1 MPPARRPRQPGPP
14 RGVPPDRRPNVSTI
28 VYFSLWLVAALIA
41 VALISATIARGLR
54 LREVRRMKALQLLDA
69 LDRYSDWVA
78 AQRRATFFQGEGE
91 DAETPLEEARHIK
104 QGWFP
109 ELAGDMV
116 EILIVHNRM
125 VDFLWNQQLLR
136 FKDPERWMESD
147 HDSRFLELWRQH
159 RYALEA
165 VQIKLRSLARV
176 HESGRD
182 EHQLA

>member
-1 MPPARRPRQPGPP
+1 MS
-14 RGVPPDRRPNVSTI
+14 NI

-41 VALISATIARGLR
+41 IALVSATIARGLR
-54 LREVRRMKALQLLDA
+54 LREVRRMKALELLDA
-69 LDRYSDWVA
+69 LARYSEWVA

-91 DAETPLEEARHIK
+91 DGGGPLEEARHIK

-116 EILIVHNRM
+116 EILIVHNRL

-136 FKDPERWMESD
+136 LKDPERWLESD
-147 HDSRFLELWRQH
+147 HDTRFLELWRQH
-159 RYALEA
+159 RYAVEG
-165 VQIKLRSLARV
+165 VQIKLRSLAHV
-176 HESGRD
+176 QESEQD

>member
-1 MPPARRPRQPGPP
+1 
-14 RGVPPDRRPNVSTI
+14 VSSI
-28 VYFSLWLVAALIA
+28 VYYSLWLAAALIA

-54 LREVRRMKALQLLDA
+54 QREVRRLKALELLDA
-69 LDRYSDWVA
+69 LGRYSEWVA

-91 DAETPLEEARHIK
+91 DVTALEEARYIK

-116 EILIVHNRM
+116 EILVVHNRL
-125 VDFLWNQQLLR
+125 VDFLWHQQLLR
-136 FKDPERWMESD
+136 SRDAERWLESD

-159 RYALEA
+159 RYAVDG
-165 VQIKLRSLARV
+165 VQIKLRSLAHV
-176 HESGRD
+176 PHAEQE

>member
-1 MPPARRPRQPGPP
+1 
-14 RGVPPDRRPNVSTI
+14 VSTV

-41 VALISATIARGLR
+41 TALVSATIARSLR
-54 LREVRRMKALQLLDA
+54 MREVRRQKALELLDA
-69 LDRYSDWVA
+69 LGRYSEWVA
-78 AQRRATFFQGEGE
+78 AQRRATDFQGEGD
-91 DAETPLEEARHIK
+91 DAATPLEEARHIK

-116 EILIVHNRM
+116 DILIVHNRL

-136 FKDPERWMESD
+136 LKDPERWLESD
-147 HDSRFLELWRQH
+147 HDTRFLDLWRQH
-159 RYALEA
+159 RYAIEG

-176 HESGRD
+176 PETEQD

>member
-1 MPPARRPRQPGPP
+1 
-14 RGVPPDRRPNVSTI
+14 VSNI

-41 VALISATIARGLR
+41 VALASATIARSLR
-54 LREVRRMKALQLLDA
+54 LREVRRLKALELLDA
-69 LDRYSDWVA
+69 LERYSEWVA
-78 AQRRATFFQGEGE
+78 GQRRATFFQGEG
-91 DAETPLEEARHIK
+91 DDGETPLEEARHIK

-116 EILIVHNRM
+116 EILIVHNRL

-159 RYALEA
+159 RYAVEG
-165 VQIKLRSLARV
+165 VQIKLRSLAHV
-176 HESGRD
+176 PHPEQD

>member
-1 MPPARRPRQPGPP
+1 MPPEPS
-14 RGVPPDRRPNVSTI
+14 NVSNL

-41 VALISATIARGLR
+41 IALVSATIARSLR
-54 LREVRRMKALQLLDA
+54 RREVRRLKALELLDA
-69 LDRYSDWVA
+69 LDRYSEWVA
-78 AQRRATFFQGEGE
+78 AQRRSTFFQGDGE
-91 DAETPLEEARHIK
+91 EASTPLEEARHIK

-125 VDFLWNQQLLR
+125 VDFLWQQQLLR
-136 FKDPERWMESD
+136 LKDPERWLESD

-159 RYALEA
+159 RYAIDG
-165 VQIKLRSLARV
+165 VQIKLRSLA
-176 HESGRD
+176 HMPEAEPD

>member
-1 MPPARRPRQPGPP
+1 
-14 RGVPPDRRPNVSTI
+14 VSNV

-41 VALISATIARGLR
+41 VALVSATIARSVR
-54 LREVRRMKALQLLDA
+54 LRELRRLKAIELLDA
-69 LDRYSDWVA
+69 LDRYSEWVA
-78 AQRRATFFQGEGE
+78 SQRRATYFQGEGE
-91 DAETPLEEARHIK
+91 AETPLEEARHIK

-116 EILIVHNRM
+116 EIMVVHNRL

-136 FKDPERWMESD
+136 LRDPERWMESD

-159 RYALEA
+159 RYALED
-165 VQIKLRSLARV
+165 VQLKLRGLAHIPRA
-176 HESGRD
+176 ERD